1 MCGIVGAVSAPSS
14 KEPDRH
20 LLEQAVSALR
30 HRGPDDSSVH
40 MAPGI
45 SFGHTRLSIIDLE
58 RGSQPMMNEDRSV
71 IAIYNADYA
80 DATSHGVVWRG
91 AEDSISTIDNFSL
104 NGRPRC
110 VAGLSLSTTSINSGG
125 GSITVAVTAPDAA
138 QSTRIDSR
146 STSL

>member
-1 MCGIVGAVSAPSS
+1 VAGFGLGGYPFAFGKYMNGALYVLSSAPA
-14 KEPDRH
+14 P
-20 LLEQAVSALR
+20 ALIAGVGTR
-30 HRGPDDSSVH
+30 RVDVAFTGAHVVARADD
-40 MAPGI
+40 MP
-45 SFGHTRLSIIDLE
+45 
-58 RGSQPMMNEDRSV
+58 V